1 MLPGLEN
8 IHVKELAVKTKW
20 EDGSKALS
28 SSISV
33 TANLSPQELDSLMSL
48 QGNPGNLYMTIAS
61 DQPELPLS
69 KEDKLIAPP
78 V

>member
-20 EDGSKALS
+20 EDDNKELKST
-28 SSISV
+28 ISV
-33 TANLSPQELDSLMSL
+33 SATLSKQELDSLMSL

-61 DQPELPLS
+61 DQPKLPLS
-69 KEDKLIAPP
+69 KEDALIAPP

>member
-1 MLPGLEN
+1 MLSGLEN

-33 TANLSPQELDSLMSL
+33 TANLSPQELESLMNL
-48 QGNPGNLYMTIAS
+48 QGNPGNLVMSIVS

-69 KEDKLIAPP
+69 KEDALIAPP
-78 V
+78 R

>member
-33 TANLSPQELDSLMSL
+33 TANLSPQELESLMNL
-48 QGNPGNLYMTIAS
+48 QGNPGNLVMSIVS

-69 KEDKLIAPP
+69 AANKRIAPP
-78 V
+78 R

>member
-20 EDGSKALS
+20 EDGTKALS

-33 TANLSPQELDSLMSL
+33 TATLSSQELESLMAL
-48 QGNPGNLYMTIAS
+48 QGNPGNLVMSIVS

-69 KEDKLIAPP
+69 EAEKAIAPP